1 MARKMSRE
9 KVAEIAATARAK
21 GERLNLR
28 YERLTNLVL
37 SGLDLRGADMTG
49 ALLAGANLTGAN
61 LYQAN
66 LTGANLLNA
75 NLTGAH
81 LGNANMTD
89 TYMGRANLSDA
100 HMMGALLSRTDLYRA
115 DLSNADLRG
124 AYLAGSHLSSANL
137 AGAELTGLSLEG
149 LPSGTL
155 TFIPTLMGWSLKI
168 GCWDGTVAELR
179 EMIAKNTDWPEAEG
193 EEVAVRRPMLE
204 AAANLCDAYAAAR
217 PDALAAMKAAV
228 DRWKDI

>member
-9 KVAEIAATARAK
+9 RVAEIVAAARAK
-21 GERLNLR
+21 GERPNLR
-28 YERLTNLVL
+28 HEHLTNLIL
-37 SGLDLRGADMTG
+37 TGLDLRGADLTG

-66 LTGANLLNA
+66 LTGANLLSA
-75 NLTGAH
+75 NLTGVDLAY
-81 LGNANMTD
+81 ANLTD
-89 TYMGRANLSDA
+89 AYMGRTNLSDA
-100 HMMGALLSRTDLYRA
+100 SLMGALLSRTDLYRA
-115 DLSNADLRG
+115 DLSNANLRG
-124 AYLAGSHLSSANL
+124 AYLAGAHMFSANL
-137 AGAELTGLSLEG
+137 AGAYLTGLVLEG

-179 EMIAKNTDWPEAEG
+179 EMIAKNTGWPEAEG

-217 PDALAAMKAAV
+217 PDALAGVKAAV